1 REKLFFLSVGEVSP
15 QSELENSVRA
25 SLERADKEIRMA
37 LKKLVDS
44 TSLHVTLPP
53 SMRGKAGGF
62 GVLESTA
69 SDTENRHP
77 VIVHEVS
84 TQTQS
89 AGGHGKEQDSTG
101 KIQDEKL
108 SETKSSPTTSQKETT
123 AGAAGGQE
131 RTIPITR
138 TSAVTEGAD
147 WCRREGADV
156 VWDVQSQIYIE
167 TTERTCVYKT
177 EEKSA
182 ASPPFM
188 QVTIEDVQ
196 VQSGELAKFHAVI
209 EGNPQPTIAWYKDNS
224 LLADSNRIH
233 QVKEGTTYCLIL
245 DKAAPEDGGIYT
257 CIAKNA
263 GGEVLCKA
271 ELVVHEDK
279 KDQVTK
285 KQSTRRKLHSFYEVK
300 QEIGRGSF
308 SFVKRVV
315 HKGNR
320 VSCAA
325 KFIPLRSK
333 TRTQSYQERDI
344 LATLSH
350 DKIAQLLDEFETR
363 KTLVLILELCSNEE
377 LLDRLFRKSVVTEAE
392 VKLYIKQLL
401 EGLSYLHNHNVL
413 HLDIKPPNIL
423 MVYPEREDIKIC
435 DFGFAQKI
443 NPSEPQYSKYG
454 SPEFVS
460 PEIISQSPVS
470 KASDIW
476 AAGVISY
483 LSLTCKSPFA
493 GENDR
498 ATLLNIQNGTVSWT
512 IPDFV
517 HLSEEAK
524 DFIRQLLQLSPEA
537 RPSALECLSH
547 NWFLCNLPLEEAHF
561 INTKQLKFIVARSKW
576 QRSLMCYKSILVM
589 RSIPEI
595 LQRTH
600 KNTSLGISRHLVE
613 ESSSSTTTGSS
624 SDNENASFPRRRH
637 FGSTPELHLSV
648 FDAPSYQEPPSYASE
663 EKHSK
668 VLVPPVKPT
677 RRKYALVK
685 SELGD
690 KSPTE
695 SKVLM
700 AGVFAQKAEA
710 VSSEFKD
717 ERADQSQERDAGQP
731 SLAKAATLD
740 TSDLALPKEKTG
752 TLLPN
757 KDRIVKA
764 GDVMEKP
771 PLCVP
776 RQSVIKSTF
785 YSQASEAPTRL
796 PVSPGRDYRRHLDRK
811 RRAFRK
817 SGYLKIPLSGLRE
830 PLLEQFELKEEEEEE
845 EEEGMS
851 GDEEYGKSREGV
863 TGPLTKSASFDTA
876 RKPSRHTFQV
886 SSRSRSLDDYRL
898 RAISLA
904 KEQDILE
911 EDCDLTSQGS
921 YAGLVHQHGIST
933 DSGKVWPEEHS
944 VEEDSRKDCS
954 EEQPVPSAQCGDE
967 GCQGLAAQPQKIPVS
982 AHQDESEGH
991 LHQKTKLSIDID
1003 VEPSG
1008 LEGESL
1014 ILTAQHPDT
1023 APVSAHTRESEE
1035 HLKLTPKPSGAEFT
1049 LLQGESSVLIVPE
1062 SERAPISAQES
1073 ERREHAHQ
1081 QPKPSVHSAT
1091 ESADLQGESPV
1102 ILETAQIPACKNES
1116 PSILTAPQP
1125 ETAPLSV
1132 CQGET
1137 QGCLHQKLSDYLGT
1151 ASTGLEG
1158 KHPMSLTP
1166 PPESAP
1172 VSECDRERQEHSC
1185 QAPSVYIK
1193 VESAVLQGES
1203 LFILTIPQRE
1213 TASLPVYESDSQE
1226 QSPQEPS
1233 VCSEVKSADSESES
1247 LAILETSSVSLG
1259 EGESQKHSHKKP
1271 SVYSKAESAVL
1282 EDLVE
1287 EMVCLSE
1294 DMNVLAKS
1302 VSTQEGCEKHFSP
1315 PKEMFYQGP
1324 ADHAAAGHPTHF
1336 VPQSK
1341 REESIYRADLTESAA
1356 PIPAAEDKL
1365 SMPALLSVVTEEE
1378 KVASH
1383 ECEHLGDLA
1392 IKSTSS
1398 SKASISP
1405 SDNSGSGKRSSHSS
1419 DSKEPDKHSEVSL
1432 VKIKDLSEEMP
1443 SISSGTSKFDISEV
1457 EPAYLNLSDLYD
1469 IVYFP
1474 FEFMN
1479 VKKPPPKPTGKR
1491 FMPFG
1496 EKVKLPPATKEHLH
1510 QYKRLCIR
1518 EDIKSPADNSQD
1530 ATTGETRQNLL
1541 NISKDV
1547 GQPLQRLVKGSE
1559 PPMGKGAE
1567 GHVTTES
1574 QPMYGFQKDSGGKQ
1588 RSSTHSKSGLFK
1600 PYGRSHS
1607 MEQSVEQTLKK
1618 KVKASVAHI
1627 SRILKGKPAPEPEQR
1642 EAPSFVEEL
1651 MDQDVALGQSV
1662 TLSCQTSAHFPL
1674 HVDWFRDGVPIRSSS
1689 RILISATLKN
1699 FQLLTILV
1707 VTAEDFGIYTC
1718 AASSS
1723 LGTASTSCVIRKA
1736 EVLASPPAPDIVEVY
1751 EDGVQMVWKP
1761 VESNTVVTYTV
1772 QCKSKDGEWK
1782 TLVTDM
1788 ADCCYYASN
1797 LSRGLVYSFRTACLS
1812 KAGMGPY
1819 SSPSAKVKIGEKDQT
1834 AFQSAKQTFPAA
1846 TEGESEIMAP
1856 AEPFPTQQTY
1866 AFQTEIKRGR
1876 FSIVRQCREK
1886 LSGKAQ
1892 AAKIIPYRQEDK
1904 QAVLQEYQILRK
1916 LHHTNIVQLQGAY
1929 VSPRHLVLILEL
1941 CVGPELLHCL
1951 AERTSY
1957 SEVEVRDYLWQ
1968 VLNAVEFLQAHH
1980 ILHLDLRS
1988 ENMIITEPNLL
1999 KLLDFGNAQFYTP
2012 DRVITMDRLSADYP
2026 LSSEVAC
2033 DFPRIAKKGKVK
2045 LTRCYAG
2052 LSGGA
2057 VAFLQSTLCANP
2069 WGRPSVSECLQFPWL
2084 QETGLDDRQQ
2094 AVVTF
2099 STAKLRSFLAER
2111 EKKRSLLCSKYG
2123 LMVAQ

>member
-1 REKLFFLSVGEVSP
+1 
-15 QSELENSVRA
+15 
-25 SLERADKEIRMA
+25 
-37 LKKLVDS
+37 
-44 TSLHVTLPP
+44 
-53 SMRGKAGGF
+53 MRGKAGGF

-89 AGGHGKEQDSTG
+89 AGGHGEVRDSTG
-101 KIQDEKL
+101 KIPDEKL
-108 SETKSSPTTSQKETT
+108 SETKSSPTTSQKEMT

-182 ASPPFM
+182 ASPPYM

-224 LLADSNRIH
+224 LLTDSNRIH
-233 QVKEGTTYCLIL
+233 QVKEGTTYSLIL
-245 DKAAPEDGGIYT
+245 EDVASEDGGVYT

-271 ELVVHEDK
+271 ELVVHEAK

-350 DKIAQLLDEFETR
+350 DKITQLLDEFETR

-401 EGLSYLHNHNVL
+401 EGLRYLHDNNVL

-524 DFIRQLLQLSPEA
+524 DFIRQILQLSPET

-547 NWFLCNLPLEEAHF
+547 NWFLRNLPLEEAHF

-600 KNTSLGISRHLVE
+600 KNTSLGISRHLVA

-624 SDNENASFPRRRH
+624 SDNENASFPRRGH

-648 FDAPSYQEPPSYASE
+648 FDSPSYQEPSSYAAE
-663 EKHSK
+663 EKRSK
-668 VLVPPVKPT
+668 VLVPPVKPM

-685 SELGD
+685 SELHD
-690 KSPTE
+690 KPPTE

-700 AGVFAQKAEA
+700 AGAFAQKAEV
-710 VSSEFKD
+710 VSSEIKD
-717 ERADQSQERDAGQP
+717 EKEDQSQESDAEQP
-731 SLAKAATLD
+731 SLVKAAALD
-740 TSDLALPKEKTG
+740 TSDLAPPKGKTD
-752 TLLPN
+752 TLLPD
-757 KDRIVKA
+757 KDKIVKTGA
-764 GDVMEKP
+764 AMEKP

-796 PVSPGRDYRRHLDRK
+796 PVSPGRDYRRHLDRT

-817 SGYLKIPLSGLRE
+817 AGYLKVPLSGLRE

-876 RKPSRHTFQV
+876 RKPSRHTLQV

-898 RAISLA
+898 RAVSLA

-921 YAGLVHQHGIST
+921 YPGLAQQHDIST
-933 DSGKVWPEEHS
+933 DSGKVCPEEHLM
-944 VEEDSRKDCS
+944 EEDSREARKDSS

-967 GCQGLAAQPQKIPVS
+967 GCPGLAVQPQKVPVS
-982 AHQDESEGH
+982 AHQGESEGH
-991 LHQKTKLSIDID
+991 LHQKTKPSIDMD
-1003 VEPSG
+1003 VEPAV

-1014 ILTAQHPDT
+1014 ILTAQQPDT
-1023 APVSAHTRESEE
+1023 APVSAHTCESEE
-1035 HLKLTPKPSGAEFT
+1035 HLKLTLKPSGAEFT
-1049 LLQGESSVLIVPE
+1049 LLQSESSVLIVPE
-1062 SERAPISAQES
+1062 SERAPISAHES
-1073 ERREHAHQ
+1073 ERRECAHQ
-1081 QPKPSVHSAT
+1081 QPKPSVHSAA
-1091 ESADLQGESPV
+1091 ESPDLQGESPV
-1102 ILETAQIPACKNES
+1102 FLETAQIPACKGES

-1125 ETAPLSV
+1125 DTAPLSV

-1137 QGCLHQKLSDYLGT
+1137 QGCLHPKPSDYLGT
-1151 ASTGLEG
+1151 ASTVLAG
-1158 KHPMSLTP
+1158 KHPMILTP

-1172 VSECDRERQEHSC
+1172 VSDCEGERQEHSC
-1185 QAPSVYIK
+1185 QAPSVHIK
-1193 VESAVLQGES
+1193 VGSAVLRGES
-1203 LFILTIPQRE
+1203 LFILSIPQRE
-1213 TASLPVYESDSQE
+1213 TAPLPVYESGSQE
-1226 QSPQEPS
+1226 QSPQKPS
-1233 VCSEVKSADSESES
+1233 VCGEVKSADSESES
-1247 LAILETSSVSLG
+1247 LATLETSPVSLV
-1259 EGESQKHSHKKP
+1259 EGESQEHSHQKP

-1287 EMVCLSE
+1287 EMVCLSQ
-1294 DMNVLAKS
+1294 DMNVLAES

-1324 ADHAAAGHPTHF
+1324 AGHTATRHPTHF
-1336 VPQSK
+1336 VPRGK
-1341 REESIYRADLTESAA
+1341 REEGIYRADLTESAA
-1356 PIPAAEDKL
+1356 PIPAVEDKL
-1365 SMPALLSVVTEEE
+1365 SMPALLSVVTEEG

-1383 ECEHLGDLA
+1383 ECKHLGDLA
-1392 IKSTSS
+1392 IKSTRS

-1405 SDNSGSGKRSSHSS
+1405 SDPSGSGKRSSHIS
-1419 DSKEPDKHSEVSL
+1419 DSQEPDKHSEVSL

-1443 SISSGTSKFDISEV
+1443 SIGSGISKFDISEV

-1479 VKKPPPKPTGKR
+1479 VKKPPSKATGKK

-1496 EKVKLPPATKEHLH
+1496 EKVKLPPATKGHLH

-1518 EDIKSPADNSQD
+1518 EDIKSPSDNSQD
-1530 ATTGETRQNLL
+1530 ATMGETRQNLL
-1541 NISKDV
+1541 DISEDV
-1547 GQPLQRLVKGSE
+1547 GQPLRRLGKGSE

-1567 GHVTTES
+1567 GHVTTEP
-1574 QPMYGFQKDSGGKQ
+1574 QTMYGFQKDSDGKQ

-1627 SRILKGKPAPEPEQR
+1627 SRILKGKPAPEPEQK
-1642 EAPSFVEEL
+1642 EVPSFVEEL
-1651 MDQDVALGQSV
+1651 TDQDVALGQSV

-1674 HVDWFRDGVPIRSSS
+1674 HIDWFRDGVPIRSSS

-1707 VTAEDFGIYTC
+1707 VMDEDFGIYTC
-1718 AASSS
+1718 AASNS

-1751 EDGVQMVWKP
+1751 EDGVQVVWKP

-1772 QCKSKDGEWK
+1772 QCKSEDGEWK

-1797 LSRGLVYSFRTACLS
+1797 LSRGLVYAFRTACIS

-1856 AEPFPTQQTY
+1856 AEPFPTQQSY

-1886 LSGKAQ
+1886 LSGNAQ

-1904 QAVLQEYQILRK
+1904 QAVLQEYQVLRK

-1968 VLNAVEFLQAHH
+1968 ILSAVEFLHAHH

-1999 KLLDFGNAQFYTP
+1999 KLLDFGNAQFYMP
-2012 DRVITMDRLSADYP
+2012 DRVITMDRCTDYAETMAPELLSEQGALPQTDIWAVGITAFIMLSADYP
-2026 LSSEVAC
+2026 LSSDVAC
-2033 DFPRIAKKGKVK
+2033 DFLRIAKKGKVK

-2057 VAFLQSTLCANP
+2057 VTFLQSTLCANP
-2069 WGRPSVSECLQFPWL
+2069 WGRPSVAECLQAPWL
-2084 QETGLDDRQQ
+2084 QETGLDGRQQ

-2123 LMVAQ
+2123 LMIAQ

>member
-1 REKLFFLSVGEVSP
+1 
-15 QSELENSVRA
+15 
-25 SLERADKEIRMA
+25 
-37 LKKLVDS
+37 
-44 TSLHVTLPP
+44 
-53 SMRGKAGGF
+53 MRGKAGGF

-89 AGGHGKEQDSTG
+89 AGGHGEVRDSTG
-101 KIQDEKL
+101 KIPDEKL

-147 WCRREGADV
+147 WCKREGADV

-182 ASPPFM
+182 ASPPYM

-224 LLADSNRIH
+224 LLPDSNRIH
-233 QVKEGTTYCLIL
+233 QVKEGTTYSLIL
-245 DKAAPEDGGIYT
+245 EDVASEDGGVYT

-271 ELVVHEDK
+271 ELVVHEAK

-350 DKIAQLLDEFETR
+350 DKITQLLDEFETR

-401 EGLSYLHNHNVL
+401 EGLRYLHDNNVL

-423 MVYPEREDIKIC
+423 MIYPEREDIKIC

-524 DFIRQLLQLSPEA
+524 DFIRQILQLSPET

-547 NWFLCNLPLEEAHF
+547 NWFLHNLPLEEAHF

-600 KNTSLGISRHLVE
+600 KNTSLGISRHLVA
-613 ESSSSTTTGSS
+613 ESSSSTTPGSS
-624 SDNENASFPRRRH
+624 SDDENASFPRRGH
-637 FGSTPELHLSV
+637 FGSTPELHLPV
-648 FDAPSYQEPPSYASE
+648 FDSPRYQEPPSYAAE
-663 EKHSK
+663 EKRSK
-668 VLVPPVKPT
+668 VLVPPVKPM

-685 SELGD
+685 SELDD
-690 KSPTE
+690 KPPTE

-700 AGVFAQKAEA
+700 AGAFAQKAE
-710 VSSEFKD
+710 VISSEIKD
-717 ERADQSQERDAGQP
+717 EKEDQSQESDAEQP
-731 SLAKAATLD
+731 SLVKAATLD
-740 TSDLALPKEKTG
+740 TSDLAPPKGKTD
-752 TLLPN
+752 TLLPD
-757 KDRIVKA
+757 KDKIVKTGA
-764 GDVMEKP
+764 AMEKP

-796 PVSPGRDYRRHLDRK
+796 PVSPGRDYRRYLDRT

-817 SGYLKIPLSGLRE
+817 AGYLKVPLSGLRE
-830 PLLEQFELKEEEEEE
+830 PLLEQFELKEEEEEEE

-876 RKPSRHTFQV
+876 RKPSRHTLQV

-898 RAISLA
+898 RAVSLA

-921 YAGLVHQHGIST
+921 YPGLAQQHDIST
-933 DSGKVWPEEHS
+933 DSGKVWPEEHLM
-944 VEEDSRKDCS
+944 EEDSREARKDCS

-967 GCQGLAAQPQKIPVS
+967 GCPGLAVQPQKVPVS
-982 AHQDESEGH
+982 AHQGESEGH
-991 LHQKTKLSIDID
+991 LHQKTKPSIDMD
-1003 VEPSG
+1003 VEPAV

-1014 ILTAQHPDT
+1014 ILTAQQPDT
-1023 APVSAHTRESEE
+1023 APVSAHTCESEE
-1035 HLKLTPKPSGAEFT
+1035 HLKLTLKPSGAEFT

-1062 SERAPISAQES
+1062 SERAPISGHES
-1073 ERREHAHQ
+1073 ERRECAHQ
-1081 QPKPSVHSAT
+1081 QPKPSVHSAA
-1091 ESADLQGESPV
+1091 ESPDLQGESPV
-1102 ILETAQIPACKNES
+1102 FLETAQIPACKGES

-1125 ETAPLSV
+1125 DTAPLSV

-1137 QGCLHQKLSDYLGT
+1137 QGCLHPKPSDYLGT
-1151 ASTGLEG
+1151 ASTVLAG
-1158 KHPMSLTP
+1158 KHPMILTP

-1172 VSECDRERQEHSC
+1172 VSDCEGERREHSC
-1185 QAPSVYIK
+1185 QVPSVHIK
-1193 VESAVLQGES
+1193 VGSAVLRGES

-1213 TASLPVYESDSQE
+1213 TAPLPVYESDSQE
-1226 QSPQEPS
+1226 QSPQKPS

-1247 LAILETSSVSLG
+1247 LAILETSPVSLV
-1259 EGESQKHSHKKP
+1259 EGESQERSHQKP

-1287 EMVCLSE
+1287 EMVCLSQ
-1294 DMNVLAKS
+1294 DMNVLAES

-1324 ADHAAAGHPTHF
+1324 AGHTATRHPTHF
-1336 VPQSK
+1336 VPWSK
-1341 REESIYRADLTESAA
+1341 REEGIYQADLTESAA
-1356 PIPAAEDKL
+1356 PVPAVEDKL
-1365 SMPALLSVVTEEE
+1365 SMPALLSVVTEEG

-1383 ECEHLGDLA
+1383 ECKHLGDLA
-1392 IKSTSS
+1392 IKSTRS

-1405 SDNSGSGKRSSHSS
+1405 SDHSGSGKRSSHIS
-1419 DSKEPDKHSEVSL
+1419 DSQEPDKHSEVSL

-1443 SISSGTSKFDISEV
+1443 STGSGTSKFDISEV

-1479 VKKPPPKPTGKR
+1479 VKKPPTKPIGKR

-1496 EKVKLPPATKEHLH
+1496 EKVKLPPATKGHLH
-1510 QYKRLCIR
+1510 QYKRLCIQ
-1518 EDIKSPADNSQD
+1518 EDVKSPSDNSQD

-1541 NISKDV
+1541 DISEDV
-1547 GQPLQRLVKGSE
+1547 GQPLRRLGKGSE
-1559 PPMGKGAE
+1559 PPTGKGAE
-1567 GHVTTES
+1567 GHVTTEP
-1574 QPMYGFQKDSGGKQ
+1574 QTMCGFQKDSDGKQ

-1600 PYGRSHS
+1600 LYGRSHS

-1627 SRILKGKPAPEPEQR
+1627 SRILKGKPAPEPEQK

-1651 MDQDVALGQSV
+1651 TDQDVALGQSV

-1674 HVDWFRDGVPIRSSS
+1674 HIDWFRDGVPIRSSS

-1707 VTAEDFGIYTC
+1707 VMDEDFGIYTC
-1718 AASSS
+1718 AASNS

-1751 EDGVQMVWKP
+1751 EDGVQVVWKP

-1772 QCKSKDGEWK
+1772 QCKSEDGEWK

-1797 LSRGLVYSFRTACLS
+1797 LSRGLVYAFRTACIS

-1856 AEPFPTQQTY
+1856 AEPFPTQQSY

-1876 FSIVRQCREK
+1876 FSIVKQCREK
-1886 LSGKAQ
+1886 LSGNAQ

-1904 QAVLQEYQILRK
+1904 QAVLQEYQVLRK

-1968 VLNAVEFLQAHH
+1968 ILSAVEFLHAHH

-1999 KLLDFGNAQFYTP
+1999 KLLDFGNAQFYMP
-2012 DRVITMDRLSADYP
+2012 DRVITMDRCIDYVETMAPELLSEQGALPQTDIWAVGITAFIMLSADYP
-2026 LSSEVAC
+2026 LSSDVAC
-2033 DFPRIAKKGKVK
+2033 DFLRITKKGKVK

-2057 VAFLQSTLCANP
+2057 VTFLQSTLCANP
-2069 WGRPSVSECLQFPWL
+2069 WGRPSVEECLQAPWL
-2084 QETGLDDRQQ
+2084 QETGLDGRQQ
-2094 AVVTF
+2094 VVVTF

-2123 LMVAQ
+2123 LMIAQ